1 MSTRLDSYKIAM
13 VQMDCG
19 LFQVSSNLEKAEQ
32 RIREAAANGAALVCL
47 PEVFNVGYLGNR
59 IPEMAAMAEKEDGV
73 SLTRMKALAKE
84 LGIFI
89 LSPILFETEA
99 GVENTAFLID
109 DGGNILGHYSKT
121 HPVGDERTYLH
132 RGNQYPVF
140 DTKLGKIGIVICYDA
155 CFPETVRLL
164 TLNGAEVVLVPAAWR
179 ASFYFKEWWD
189 LNLACRALDDLV
201 YVAAVNR
208 CGPSG
213 DEIFAGKSQ
222 IIGPVGDVQDSCG
235 VSEEAILYGTID
247 LERVAKEREFNTV
260 LIDRHP
266 EDYLPLSEK

>member
-1 MSTRLDSYKIAM
+1 MTTRLDSYKIAM
-13 VQMDCG
+13 VQMDCK
-19 LFQVSSNLEKAEQ
+19 LFDVSANLAKAEQ

-47 PEVFNVGYLGNR
+47 PEVFNVGYLGSR
-59 IPEMAAMAEKEDGV
+59 IPEMAAMAEKENGI

-89 LSPILFETEA
+89 LSPILFQTDE

-109 DGGNILGHYSKT
+109 DEGTILGHYSKT

-132 RGNQYPVF
+132 RGTQYPVF

-213 DEIFAGKSQ
+213 EEIFAGKSQ
-222 IIGPVGDVQDSCG
+222 IISPVGEVLDSCG
-235 VSEEAILYGTID
+235 VSEEAVLYGTI
-247 LERVAKEREFNTV
+247 EPGRIAKEREFNTV

-266 EDYLPLSEK
+266 EDYGPISAK